1 MAVDFPPALPE
12 ESQMSKHLKGR
23 VPVPSRN
30 ARSSAANTV
39 AVRSGVRRDE
49 LIEVAA
55 RVFAAQGY
63 GNTSI
68 QELADQVGLL
78 KGSLYHYIATKEDLL
93 FEVIRSTMVT
103 WQNLVRSTRDADS
116 ATLDKLRTYIHNNIE
131 GSLNARERTAVVTHD
146 FQALS
151 PKRQKIILE
160 MRQDH
165 DDLLR
170 ELIQKAKEEKL
181 IGADVNVKLVA
192 LAILTMSGSLYRWYN
207 PNGELS
213 AKMIAASLTE
223 FVMNGL
229 GAGR

>member
-1 MAVDFPPALPE
+1 MNKQ
-12 ESQMSKHLKGR
+12 SKGR
-23 VPVPSRN
+23 PPVPARNPRSR
-30 ARSSAANTV
+30 AATTV

-68 QELADQVGLL
+68 QEIADQVGLL

-93 FEVIRSTMVT
+93 FEVIRSTMIT
-103 WQNLVRSTRDADS
+103 WQDLVSSARNSNA
-116 ATLDKLRTYIHNNIE
+116 ATLEKLHNYIYNNIV
-131 GSLNARERTAVVTHD
+131 GSLNARERTAVFTHD

-151 PKRQKIILE
+151 PKRQKVILE

-170 ELIQKAKEEKL
+170 ELINKAKVEKL
-181 IGADVNVKLVA
+181 ISGDVNVKLTA

-207 PNGELS
+207 PAGELR
-213 AKMIAASLTE
+213 AEMIAASLTE
-223 FVMNGL
+223 FVMRGL
-229 GAGR
+229 GAGPSDAG

>member
-1 MAVDFPPALPE
+1 M
-12 ESQMSKHLKGR
+12 GT
-23 VPVPSRN
+23 RN
-30 ARSSAANTV
+30 ARSRGATTA

-55 RVFAAQGY
+55 RIFAAQGY

-68 QELADQVGLL
+68 QEIADEVGLL

-93 FEVIRSTMVT
+93 FEVIRSTMIT
-103 WQNLVRSTRDADS
+103 WQDLVKSARNSDAP
-116 ATLDKLRTYIHNNIE
+116 TLDRLRFYIHNNIE
-131 GSLNARERTAVVTHD
+131 GSLNVRERTAVFTHD

-160 MRQDH
+160 LRQDH

-170 ELIQKAKEEKL
+170 DLIQKAKDEGV
-181 IGADVNVKLVA
+181 IGPGVNVKLTA

-207 PNGELS
+207 PEGELS
-213 AKMIAASLTE
+213 ASMIAAALTE
-223 FVMNGL
+223 FVMTGL
-229 GAGR
+229 GAGPSEQR